1 MYHEGSSNPPP
12 PPSPPPPLPPSFPSF
27 QRRSQYQRDDFT
39 LLSEQVEQNEHA
51 QESKLH
57 HCEQLSQC
65 EYECLRSLWK
75 KKFLFGGIFLFF
87 HSSYLINLKFDYFT
101 HLVLEK
107 SLSKFGMEK
116 GVNAERNGNIYTYI
130 YNYIH
135 YSLTRV

>member
-12 PPSPPPPLPPSFPSF
+12 PPTPPPPLPPSFPSF

-107 SLSKFGMEK
+107 VYRNLAWKKVWMQREME
-116 GVNAERNGNIYTYI
+116 IYTHTYI
-130 YNYIH
+130 TI
-135 YSLTRV
+135 SITL